1 MTTAIGSLER
11 NGIIQMKLSIVSTL
25 YMSAPHVEEF
35 VKRVQAA
42 AEQITTD
49 YEIILVNDDSPD
61 ESLPVALRL
70 FESEPRLQVVDL
82 AANYGHYAAMLA
94 GLAHTHGD
102 VTFLID
108 SDLEEAPELLDQL
121 WPELK
126 EGRDVVFAY
135 QLKRSR
141 DFFSNITGEL
151 FYRIIGMTSGRQV
164 RSNAMVARLMVRDYV
179 DRLTGVRA
187 RPISFDVLTAEVAG
201 NQFGVGVEKGS
212 GSRTTYTL
220 GRRLEIFVD
229 SLLGYGSAFAV
240 MLCLAGALTLGA
252 ALFVDERT
260 VCIVGGI
267 VLFALAGVARTAM
280 IVLEELRY
288 RPPHV
293 RHLYSHDLLSDE

>member
-1 MTTAIGSLER
+1 MTTVIGSLER

-35 VKRVQAA
+35 VNRARAA
-42 AEQITTD
+42 AERITTD

-61 ESLPVALRL
+61 ESLTIALRL
-70 FESEPRLQVVDL
+70 FESEPCLRVMDL
-82 AANYGHYAAMLA
+82 AGNYGHYAAMLA
-94 GLAHTHGD
+94 GLAHTRGD
-102 VTFLID
+102 IIFLID
-108 SDLEEAPELLDQL
+108 SDLEEAPELLDHL

-141 DFFSNITGEL
+141 GFFTNITGEL
-151 FYRIIGMTSGRQV
+151 FYQVLGLTSGRHLPA
-164 RSNAMVARLMVRDYV
+164 NAMVARLMVRDYV
-179 DRLTGVRA
+179 DRLTEVRA
-187 RPISFDVLTAEVAG
+187 RPISFDVLTAEVEG
-201 NQFGVGVEKGS
+201 NHFGVGVEKGS

-220 GRRLEIFVD
+220 GRRLGIFVD

-252 ALFVDERT
+252 ALFVDDRA

-267 VLFALAGVARTAM
+267 VLFALAGVARTAT
-280 IVLEELRY
+280 IILEELRY

-293 RHLYSHDLLSDE
+293 RRLYSHDLLSDK